1 MTQVTM
7 EVNGAPVVDDAP
19 PRMHLGDFL
28 RDRLR
33 LTGTHLGCEHG
44 VCGACTVLLD
54 GEPVRSCI
62 SYAVACEGKR
72 VTTIEGYE
80 TDPVMRRLREAFH
93 RHHALQCGYCTPGML
108 TTARD
113 IVLRLPDA
121 DEARV
126 RIELSGN
133 LCRCTG
139 YMGIVGAVMS
149 VLREL
154 REQPDADVE
163 GLRTVLAQGRGGAPI
178 AAAGQRGS
186 EAGIQAGV
194 EAGIEAGIEPGSKA
208 DFKTFTPSAAAL
220 PQGAAALPVA
230 GIGASAGTAAG
241 AAPAAAKP
249 AAARPGAG
257 KTNQIDGMFEV
268 PFPAARV
275 WAFMVDLP
283 AVAACLPGASIE
295 EHQGE
300 RVKGT
305 VSVKFGPMRAAFN
318 GAARLERDD
327 AAMRA
332 VFRGAGQDTLSRSR
346 ANGDIVYR
354 VEAAG
359 ADRTRVHVEL
369 AYSLQGPLAQFSR
382 SGLVQDFVRRMIAD
396 FGRNVAA
403 RMEGGGD
410 AAPAAFNASGMFFHV
425 LWARIR
431 RWFGRGG

>member
-7 EVNGAPVVDDAP
+7 EVNGRRVAEDAP
-19 PRMHLGDFL
+19 ARMHLGDFL

-54 GEPVRSCI
+54 GAPVRSCI
-62 SYAVACEGKR
+62 SYAVACEGR
-72 VTTIEGYE
+72 QVTTIEGYDG
-80 TDPVMRRLREAFH
+80 DPVMRRLREAFT

-108 TTARD
+108 ATARD

-126 RIELSGN
+126 RVELSGN

-139 YMGIVGAVMS
+139 YMGIVAAVMS
-149 VLREL
+149 VLAEL
-154 REQPDADVE
+154 REACDAQVD
-163 GLRTVLAQGRGGAPI
+163 GLRAAARRGEGGAPASPTP
-178 AAAGQRGS
+178 AAF
-186 EAGIQAGV
+186 EA
-194 EAGIEAGIEPGSKA
+194 
-208 DFKTFTPSAAAL
+208 FTAT
-220 PQGAAALPVA
+220 
-230 GIGASAGTAAG
+230 ASGAAG
-241 AAPAAAKP
+241 APVASAASTGQGADAVSMPAGVASGTPAAA
-249 AAARPGAG
+249 GAG
-257 KTNQIDGMFEV
+257 KTSQIDGMFDV
-268 PFPAARV
+268 PFPADRV
-275 WAFMVDLP
+275 WAFMADLP
-283 AVAACLPGASIE
+283 AVAACLPGASIQE
-295 EHQGE
+295 QQGD

-305 VSVKFGPMRAAFN
+305 ISVKFGPMRAAFN
-318 GAARLERDD
+318 GAARLDRDD

-354 VEAAG
+354 VEDAG
-359 ADRTRVHVEL
+359 AGAARVHVEM

-403 RMEGGGD
+403 RMSGT
-410 AAPAAFNASGMFFHV
+410 AAVQPAQASFNASGMFFQV
-425 LWARIR
+425 LWTRIK
-431 RWFGRGG
+431 RWLGRGG

>member
-62 SYAVACEGKR
+62 SYAVACEGRR

-80 TDPVMRRLREAFH
+80 ADPVMRRLREAFN

-108 TTARD
+108 ATARD

-121 DEARV
+121 DEGRV
-126 RIELSGN
+126 RVELSGN

-139 YMGIVGAVMS
+139 YMGIVGAIMS

-154 REQPDADVE
+154 REQPDTDVE
-163 GLRTVLAQGRGGAPI
+163 GLRAALAQGRGAAP
-178 AAAGQRGS
+178 AAVAGQPVFM
-186 EAGIQAGV
+186 A
-194 EAGIEAGIEPGSKA
+194 
-208 DFKTFTPSAAAL
+208 FTPSASTASQGFAAAFPAAAVSGTASIASAAGASAHGAL
-220 PQGAAALPVA
+220 TPQAAAAASGAA
-230 GIGASAGTAAG
+230 AGTAART
-241 AAPAAAKP
+241 APAAAQ
-249 AAARPGAG
+249 PGAG
-257 KTNQIDGMFEV
+257 KTNQIDGMFDV

-275 WAFMVDLP
+275 WAFMADLP

-295 EHQGE
+295 EQQGE

-359 ADRTRVHVEL
+359 ADRARVHVEL

-382 SGLVQDFVRRMIAD
+382 SGLVQDFVRRMIAE

-410 AAPAAFNASGMFFHV
+410 AAPASFNASGMFFHV
-425 LWARIR
+425 VWTRIR